1 MATAISQAVNTLSRS
16 FSRQGVTV
24 LRAVPEEMAQGQS
37 RVKNIGDD
45 AIFKSAVLA
54 ALLGVSFS
62 MFGISQLQD
71 NPHHSRIARIGTLKW
86 GPYN

>member
-1 MATAISQAVNTLSRS
+1 MATTAISQVVSTLSRS
-16 FSRQGVTV
+16 FSRQGVTIM
-24 LRAVPEEMAQGQS
+24 RAVPEELAQGQS
-37 RVKNIGDD
+37 RVGSIGDD

-62 MFGISQLQD
+62 MFGISQLKD
-71 NPHHSRIARIGTLKW
+71 NPHHSRIGTLKW

>member
-37 RVKNIGDD
+37 RVKSIGDD